1 MKLLF
6 TLLSFLYLTP
16 STVKPTVNTSVPFAV
31 VKDAVEDEKYPVLP
45 DNISR
50 LFYVQRSPNSNTI
63 VYELNTE
70 KNGKLNTEEPV
81 HVYWIRYNE
90 KGQKEELNYIQRKF
104 AYGITSKALPND
116 QFDIRFVSYKKFPLT
131 LMKGNDGKYHIFATV
146 NQKPMYITRIFLK
159 IEGGSFWLPNV
170 KYVEIKGIETST
182 GKEIVERFK
191 P

>member
-6 TLLSFLYLTP
+6 TLLSFLYLAPT
-16 STVKPTVNTSVPFAV
+16 TVKHKIYKPIPVIAVANTI
-31 VKDAVEDEKYPVLP
+31 DDDKYPVLP

-50 LFYVQRSPNSNTI
+50 LFYVQRSPNTNTI

-70 KNGKLNTEEPV
+70 KNGRLNANEPV
-81 HVYWIRYNE
+81 HVYWLRYNE
-90 KGQKEELNYIQRKF
+90 KGQKEELSYMQRKF
-104 AYGITSKALPND
+104 AYGLTSKALPND

>member
-16 STVKPTVNTSVPFAV
+16 STVKTQIQKSAPVVTVANDT
-31 VKDAVEDEKYPVLP
+31 DDDKYTVLP

-50 LFYVQRSPNSNTI
+50 LFYVQRSPNTNTI
-63 VYELNTE
+63 VYELNAD
-70 KNGKLNTEEPV
+70 KNGKLNSEEPI

-104 AYGITSKALPND
+104 AYGLTSKPLAND
-116 QFDIRFVSYKKFPLT
+116 QYDIRFVSYKKFPLT

-146 NQKPMYITRIFLK
+146 NQKPMYITRVFLK

>member
-6 TLLSFLYLTP
+6 TLLTFLYLTP
-16 STVKPTVNTSVPFAV
+16 STVKPIVQKTKPLTGVVNTI
-31 VKDAVEDEKYPVLP
+31 EDEKFPTLP

-50 LFYVQRSPNSNTI
+50 LFYVQRSPNINTI

-70 KNGKLNTEEPV
+70 KNGKLNVEEPV

-90 KGQKEELNYIQRKF
+90 KGQKEDLSYIQRKF
-104 AYGITSKALPND
+104 AYGLTSKALPND

-131 LMKGNDGKYHIFATV
+131 LMKGNDGKYHIFANV
-146 NQKPMYITRIFLK
+146 NQKPMYITRVFLK

>member
-16 STVKPTVNTSVPFAV
+16 STVKTTVQKSAALPEVANTFQ
-31 VKDAVEDEKYPVLP
+31 DEKFPTLP

-50 LFYVQRSPNSNTI
+50 LFYVQRSPNINTI
-63 VYELNTE
+63 VYELNSD
-70 KNGKLNTEEPV
+70 KNGKLDKDEPV
-81 HVYWIRYNE
+81 HVYWIRYGE
-90 KGQKEELNYIQRKF
+90 KGQKEELSYIQRKF
-104 AYGITSKALPND
+104 AYGLTSKALPND
-116 QFDIRFVSYKKFPLT
+116 QYDIRFVSYKKFPLT

-146 NQKPMYITRIFLK
+146 NQKPMYISRVFLK

-170 KYVEIKGIETST
+170 KYVEIRGIETST

>member
-16 STVKPTVNTSVPFAV
+16 STVKTTVQKSAPLADVANTFQ
-31 VKDAVEDEKYPVLP
+31 DEKFPTLP

-50 LFYVQRSPNSNTI
+50 LFYVQRSPNINTI
-63 VYELNTE
+63 VYELNAD
-70 KNGKLNTEEPV
+70 KNGKLNTEEPI
-81 HVYWIRYNE
+81 HVYWIRYGE
-90 KGQKEELNYIQRKF
+90 KGQKEELSYIQRKF
-104 AYGITSKALPND
+104 AYGLTTKALPND
-116 QFDIRFVSYKKFPLT
+116 QYDIRFVSYKKFPLT

-146 NQKPMYITRIFLK
+146 NQKPMYISRIFLK